1 MELWQYLGKRGSN
14 FAEAAAMIEAVD
26 RDKSGS
32 FNFVELLHALYP
44 YANERDMNEAVD
56 RDKSGS
62 FNFVELLHALYP
74 YANERDMNCMISW
87 TQPKL
92 APPPAPQPE
101 LSDSQKEEITSIFK
115 SYDKDQDGLITVE
128 EFYDGLSLSG
138 VSQPELLDL
147 FHIYDKDSTSSLSL
161 DEFFEMMK
169 SAYFGKGI

>member
-14 FAEAAAMIEAVD
+14 FAEAAEMIEAVD

-32 FNFVELLHALYP
+32 F
-44 YANERDMNEAVD
+44 
-56 RDKSGS
+56 S
-62 FNFVELLHALYP
+62 FVELLHALYP

-87 TQPKL
+87 TKPKL
-92 APPPAPQPE
+92 APPPPPEPQ
-101 LSDSQKEEITSIFK
+101 LSDTQKEEITGIFK
-115 SYDKDQDGLITVE
+115 SYDKDQDGLVTVE

-147 FHIYDKDSTSSLSL
+147 FHIYDKDSTSSLTL
-161 DEFFEMMK
+161 DEFFDMMK